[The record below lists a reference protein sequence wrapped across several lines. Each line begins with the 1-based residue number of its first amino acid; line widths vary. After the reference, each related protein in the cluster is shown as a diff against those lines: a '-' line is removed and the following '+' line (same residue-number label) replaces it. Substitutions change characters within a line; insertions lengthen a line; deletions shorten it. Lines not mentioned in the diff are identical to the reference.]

1 MIYLVDWNLHYYL
14 DNEFLLVVE
23 NELPLLTIISS
34 SSVTISSMSPS
45 TLPVAMDWASTA
57 KRYYISH
64 LKIARSLYF
73 LPQKWM
79 SFNIFSLPLRYSIVS
94 SSDFLGFLYNLKRS
108 ELATTDTEL
117 IAIAADPI
125 QGCSINPSGLKTPAA
140 TGIPT
145 IL

>member
-45 TLPVAMDWASTA
+45 TLPVAMDSASTA

-64 LKIARSLYF
+64 LKIMRSF
-73 LPQKWM
+73 GILPQK
-79 SFNIFSLPLRYSIVS
+79 
-94 SSDFLGFLYNLKRS
+94 
-108 ELATTDTEL
+108 
-117 IAIAADPI
+117 
-125 QGCSINPSGLKTPAA
+125 
-140 TGIPT
+140 
-145 IL
+145 